1 MGLLPVFILPK
12 ATCDWSRYRSGQ
24 GTVCCGSKGG
34 TETLGGVA
42 MHMCKKALQ
51 EQMELLGDEQRARLC
66 LGQLSLHGYFLG
78 WNSAEP

>member
-1 MGLLPVFILPK
+1 
-12 ATCDWSRYRSGQ
+12 
-24 GTVCCGSKGG
+24 
-34 TETLGGVA
+34 